1 MQFPG
6 TGDIFSSIIE
16 GRLMDGDNLKHATRV
31 AMDTLRHWIDTNKD
45 DEDINRGIPIER
57 HLADL

>member
-1 MQFPG
+1 
-6 TGDIFSSIIE
+6 
-16 GRLMDGDNLKHATRV
+16 MDGDNLKHATRV
-31 AMDTLRHWIDTNKD
+31 AMDTLRHWIDINKD